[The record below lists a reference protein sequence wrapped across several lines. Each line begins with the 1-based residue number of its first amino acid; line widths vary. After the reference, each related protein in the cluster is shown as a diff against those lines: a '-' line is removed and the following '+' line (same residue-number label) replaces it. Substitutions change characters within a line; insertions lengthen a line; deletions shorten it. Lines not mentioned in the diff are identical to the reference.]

1 MAHSTLFATQ
11 AVSKTL
17 RSGASAAWIPRSP
30 RPNTEIQTCC
40 HSLRS
45 SISKHCLQI
54 RNPFWFLRAHT
65 LDPHDA
71 IRDRCFFMLLV
82 RCLAWSST
90 FLLLVLFLLCRSFTS
105 LVDAHIHTHTHT
117 RALSVASMTLLPPP
131 SEAGVQFP
139 SPDAVSPAWLPRL
152 TCGRR
157 SNSTPVAGSLLTN
170 RSSLKKTHHEVGV
183 LSRRSTKTPVQT
195 LSRS

>member
-105 LVDAHIHTHTHT
+105 LVDAHIHIHTHART
-117 RALSVASMTLLPPP
+117 LGCFHDVAASVI
-131 SEAGVQFP
+131 
-139 SPDAVSPAWLPRL
+139 R
-152 TCGRR
+152 GRR
-157 SNSTPVAGSLLTN
+157 S
-170 RSSLKKTHHEVGV
+170 SS
-183 LSRRSTKTPVQT
+183 PVQT
-195 LSRS
+195 LSRPLGFLDSLVAGDQTPLQSLARSLQTGAPSKKLIMR

>member
-105 LVDAHIHTHTHT
+105 LVDAHIHIHTH
-117 RALSVASMTLLPPP
+117 ALSVASMTLLPPS
-131 SEAGVQFP
+131 SEAG
-139 SPDAVSPAWLPRL
+139 
-152 TCGRR
+152 G
-157 SNSTPVAGSLLTN
+157 PVPQ
-170 RSSLKKTHHEVGV
+170 
-183 LSRRSTKTPVQT
+183 SRRCLARLASSTHLWQEIK
-195 LSRS
+195 LHSSRWLAPYKQELPQKNSS